1 MQKRDRHPAAP
12 LFFRMLSRL
21 FGGFD
26 RGFPEVL
33 HQLRDFKGV
42 LAGTGTGG
50 LVAFGHLQVGVL
62 LELLDLGIDFFNEF
76 FHGCFGL
83 IMIDKE

>member
-1 MQKRDRHPAAP
+1 
-12 LFFRMLSRL
+12 MLSRL

-50 LVAFGHLQVGVL
+50 LVAFHHLEICVL
-62 LELLDLGIDFFNEF
+62 LEEGDLGVDFFY
-76 FHGCFGL
+76 
-83 IMIDKE
+83 